1 MHQHPTVARAA
12 EGLGV
17 AWHTA
22 NDAVPAKGKRVL
34 IDHPD
39 RLDGVTAI
47 GVDQHVR
54 RRTGRGDKHVTVIID
69 LTAIH
74 DGTGPARL
82 SDMVEGRSEQAFTT
96 RPAERSRAWR
106 DHRVEVIAMDGF
118 TGFTT
123 ATTEG
128 PLTRS
133 RRWPPFHVVGLG
145 GDGLDQRRRR
155 IQRTITGRRG
165 REDDPLHHAR
175 PALRTGADLLTDNQQ
190 DRLEALFAVDA
201 HAKVEMTSSI
211 HQRTIAAYQHADR
224 RQGRASMIKPIN
236 PISSKAPTPPTEIP
250 TPGRT
255 LKNRAIDAPA
265 HLDRPGTPNK
275 PTETINDRLEHLRD
289 SAPGSTSP
297 TNHITRP
304 PPETSGHRP
313 RPHPNPEEPVWIQQK
328 IMERASRRC
337 RIAQRRS
344 EPPLE
349 AMISLYQSKDFLR
362 YRASVPVPSS
372 SRST

>member
-1 MHQHPTVARAA
+1 MHQHLTVARVA

-22 NDAVPAKGKRVL
+22 NDAVLAEGKRVL
-34 IDHPD
+34 IAHPGRSND
-39 RLDGVTAI
+39 PGRGA
-47 GVDQHVR
+47 
-54 RRTGRGDKHVTVIID
+54 TGR
-69 LTAIH
+69 
-74 DGTGPARL
+74 RW
-82 SDMVEGRSEQAFTT
+82 
-96 RPAERSRAWR
+96 SRW
-106 DHRVEVIAMDGF
+106 MGL

-123 ATTEG
+123 AATG
-128 PLTRS
+128 GFPDAVAVMG
-133 RRWPPFHVVGLG
+133 PFHVVGLG
-145 GDGLDQRRRR
+145 GNGLDRCRRR
-155 IQRTITGRRG
+155 IQRATTGRQG
-165 REDDPLHHAR
+165 REDDPLHRAR
-175 PALRTGADLLTDNQQ
+175 PTLRTGAGVLTDKRQ
-190 DRLEALFAVDA
+190 DRLEALLAVDA
-201 HAKVEMTSSI
+201 RVE
-211 HQRTIAAYQHADR
+211 
-224 RQGRASMIKPIN
+224 
-236 PISSKAPTPPTEIP
+236 
-250 TPGRT
+250 
-255 LKNRAIDAPA
+255 
-265 HLDRPGTPNK
+265 RPGTPNK